1 MQKMITF
8 TDKLYMMIEEHPPL
22 PTLEL
27 DEPILD
33 VKRPRKK
40 YLSDFSRKTHSQR
53 AQDPLQQ
60 DIRLFFNP
68 TVFSLIK
75 RQIK

>member
-1 MQKMITF
+1 MITF

-22 PTLEL
+22 PELEL

-33 VKRPRKK
+33 VKKSKKK
-40 YLSDFSRKTHSQR
+40 YLSDFSPKK
-53 AQDPLQQ
+53 Q
-60 DIRLFFNP
+60 DIRLYFNP

>member
-22 PTLEL
+22 PRLEL

-33 VKRPRKK
+33 IKKSKKK
-40 YLSDFSRKTHSQR
+40 YLSDFSLKK
-53 AQDPLQQ
+53 Q
-60 DIRLFFNP
+60 DIRLYFKKEQVN

>member
-8 TDKLYMMIEEHPPL
+8 TDKLYMMIEEQPPL
-22 PTLEL
+22 PELEL

-33 VKRPRKK
+33 VKKSKKK
-40 YLSDFSRKTHSQR
+40 YLSDFSRKK
-53 AQDPLQQ
+53 Q
-60 DIRLFFNP
+60 DIRIYFNP

>member
-1 MQKMITF
+1 MNLTF

-22 PTLEL
+22 PSLKL

-33 VKRPRKK
+33 IKKPKKK
-40 YLSDFSRKTHSQR
+40 YLSDFPPKKE
-53 AQDPLQQ
+53 
-60 DIRLFFNP
+60 DIRLYFKT

>member
-8 TDKLYMMIEEHPPL
+8 TDKLYMMIDEHPPL

-33 VKRPRKK
+33 IKRPRKK
-40 YLSDFSRKTHSQR
+40 YLSDFSPKK
-53 AQDPLQQ
+53 Q
-60 DIRLFFNP
+60 DIRLYFNP

-75 RQIK
+75 RRIK

>member
-22 PTLEL
+22 PSLEL

-33 VKRPRKK
+33 IKKSKKK
-40 YLSDFSRKTHSQR
+40 YLSDFSLKK
-53 AQDPLQQ
+53 Q
-60 DIRLFFNP
+60 DIRLYFKKEQVN

>member
-33 VKRPRKK
+33 IKKSKKK
-40 YLSDFSRKTHSQR
+40 YLSDFSLKK
-53 AQDPLQQ
+53 Q
-60 DIRLFFNP
+60 DIRLYFKKEQVN

>member
-22 PTLEL
+22 PRLEL

-33 VKRPRKK
+33 IKKSKKK
-40 YLSDFSRKTHSQR
+40 YLSDFSPKK
-53 AQDPLQQ
+53 Q
-60 DIRLFFNP
+60 DIRLYFKKEQVN

>member
-1 MQKMITF
+1 MITF
-8 TDKLYMMIEEHPPL
+8 TDKLYMMIEEQPPL
-22 PTLEL
+22 PRLEL

-33 VKRPRKK
+33 IKKPRKK
-40 YLSDFSRKTHSQR
+40 YLSDFSPKK
-53 AQDPLQQ
+53 Q
-60 DIRLFFNP
+60 DIRLYFHSSN

>member
-1 MQKMITF
+1 MQKNITF

-40 YLSDFSRKTHSQR
+40 YLSDFSRKTHSQ
-53 AQDPLQQ
+53 Q
-60 DIRLFFNP
+60 DIRLYFNP

-75 RQIK
+75 IQIK

>member
-8 TDKLYMMIEEHPPL
+8 TDKLYMMIEDQPPL
-22 PTLEL
+22 PELEL
-27 DEPILD
+27 DEPIIE
-33 VKRPRKK
+33 VKKSRKK
-40 YLSDFSRKTHSQR
+40 YLSDFCKRHLRSPQGTS
-53 AQDPLQQ
+53 QQ
-60 DIRLFFNP
+60 DIRLYFNP

>member
-8 TDKLYMMIEEHPPL
+8 TDKLYMMIEEQPPL
-22 PTLEL
+22 PELEL

-33 VKRPRKK
+33 IKKSKKK
-40 YLSDFSRKTHSQR
+40 YLSDFSPKK
-53 AQDPLQQ
+53 Q
-60 DIRLFFNP
+60 DIRLYFKREQVN
-68 TVFSLIK
+68 TVFSLIR

>member
-22 PTLEL
+22 PSLVL

-40 YLSDFSRKTHSQR
+40 YLSDFSRKTHLQK
-53 AQDPLQQ
+53 DTLQQ
-60 DIRLFFNP
+60 DIRIYFNP

>member
-22 PTLEL
+22 PSLEL

-33 VKRPRKK
+33 IKKSKKK
-40 YLSDFSRKTHSQR
+40 YLSDFTLKK
-53 AQDPLQQ
+53 Q
-60 DIRLFFNP
+60 DIRLYFKKEQVN

>member
-8 TDKLYMMIEEHPPL
+8 TDKLYMMIEEQPPL
-22 PTLEL
+22 PELEL

-33 VKRPRKK
+33 VKKSKKK
-40 YLSDFSRKTHSQR
+40 YLSDFSRKK
-53 AQDPLQQ
+53 Q
-60 DIRLFFNP
+60 DIRLYFNP
-68 TVFSLIK
+68 TVFSLIR

>member
-22 PTLEL
+22 PELEL

-40 YLSDFSRKTHSQR
+40 YLSDFSPKK
-53 AQDPLQQ
+53 Q
-60 DIRLFFNP
+60 DIRLYFKP

>member
-33 VKRPRKK
+33 IKKSKKK
-40 YLSDFSRKTHSQR
+40 YLSDFSLKK
-53 AQDPLQQ
+53 Q
-60 DIRLFFNP
+60 DIRLYFKP

>member
-8 TDKLYMMIEEHPPL
+8 TDKLYMMIEEQPPL
-22 PTLEL
+22 PELEL
-27 DEPILD
+27 DEPILE
-33 VKRPRKK
+33 VKKSRKK
-40 YLSDFSRKTHSQR
+40 YLSDFSKTRSR
-53 AQDPLQQ
+53 TSLGPLQQ
-60 DIRLFFNP
+60 DIRLYLNP

>member
-1 MQKMITF
+1 MITF

-33 VKRPRKK
+33 IKKSKKK
-40 YLSDFSRKTHSQR
+40 YLSDFSLKK
-53 AQDPLQQ
+53 Q
-60 DIRLFFNP
+60 DIRLYFKKEQVN

>member
-8 TDKLYMMIEEHPPL
+8 TDKLYMMIEEQPPL
-22 PTLEL
+22 PELEL
-27 DEPILD
+27 DEPILEI
-33 VKRPRKK
+33 KKSRKK
-40 YLSDFSRKTHSQR
+40 YLSDFSKTRSR
-53 AQDPLQQ
+53 SSLEPSQQ
-60 DIRLFFNP
+60 DIRLYFNP